1 MQHDIYHQKSK
12 FCISD
17 TFKLHYDV
25 NHVDNIVKLYLN
37 EKFDRGKM
45 LIEKYNETNRVLNE
59 ESLTVVEYL
68 NLEDSLKKSKECLK
82 EIYNEDVLNDV
93 LLFDSNIIV
102 NNNNLNVINNYT
114 NLVLENYYNES
125 KYYILLL
132 KGINEFINNHNKDT
146 FIKFLEKE
154 FNLDYKETLNKI
166 TKIYQ
171 TNFCEEPNFSLCSVP
186 KEQLNKIPELY
197 SYIAKLIIVIDDIKS
212 IKYIKSDIIV
222 DYIYIAKKY
231 NPNITISRDL
241 QYKNKC
247 YCNIW
252 YKNLPIDET
261 GKHVCSCGFEAEE
274 IKTDYLFDKTISK
287 KAKDNFR
294 KAFNLLQGNIRPP
307 HYESIVQKLDKY
319 FEKYS
324 INIKKLISL
333 QEYTSTGKIK
343 GTTRDMLIIALK
355 KINQS
360 SHIIYINYYLREY
373 FHWKIKTYKHIEDKV
388 MLLYDETISWF
399 VKVKDPSRNS
409 APNVWY
415 HLLWLLLEIGEECY
429 LEDFKIPEN
438 DSLVELENYRK
449 KICQMRHMHFIPIMS
464 MVKN

>member
-1 MQHDIYHQKSK
+1 MQYDVYNQKSK

-37 EKFDRGKM
+37 EKFDRGKS
-45 LIEKYNETNRVLNE
+45 LIEKYKELNKQIE
-59 ESLTVVEYL
+59 EKYFTVVEYL
-68 NLEDSLKKSKECLK
+68 NLEDSLKKTKECLK
-82 EIYNEDVLNDV
+82 EIYSESFIQTIEPIT
-93 LLFDSNIIV
+93 LFNS
-102 NNNNLNVINNYT
+102 NVINNYT
-114 NLVLENYYNES
+114 NFILENYYNES
-125 KYYILLL
+125 KYYIFIL
-132 KGINEFINNHNKDT
+132 KGLNDFINNYNKEN
-146 FIKFLEKE
+146 FIKVLEKD
-154 FNLDYKETLNKI
+154 FSLDYIQTLNNI
-166 TKIYQ
+166 TKIYG
-171 TNFCEEPNFSLCSVP
+171 TNFCEEPNFSLCIAP
-186 KEQLNKIPELY
+186 KDILNKIPEIY
-197 SYIAKLIIVIDDIKS
+197 SYIAKIIVLMDDIKTL
-212 IKYIKSDIIV
+212 KYIKSDIIV

-231 NPNITISRDL
+231 NPNILITRDL

-252 YKNLPIDET
+252 YKNLPVDEN
-261 GKHVCSCGFEAEE
+261 GKHVCSCGFEADE
-274 IKTDYLFDKTISK
+274 IRSDYLVDKTISK

-294 KAFNLLQGNIRPP
+294 KAFNLLQGNIKPP

-324 INIKKLISL
+324 IPIKKLITL
-333 QEYTSTGKIK
+333 QDYTSTGKIK
-343 GTTRDMLIIALK
+343 GTTRDMLVIALK

-373 FHWKIKTYKHIEDKV
+373 FHWKIKTYKHLEDKV

-399 VKVKDPSRNS
+399 VRIKDPSRNS

-464 MVKN
+464 MVKIN